1 MKNNTLKKLALSLL
15 VASATTAA
23 FAQGQVNFFT
33 YNSSVTSRGNIYLA
47 GGVTGVGAGYV
58 AQLFIGTS
66 TTVANLIPFGSLQ
79 TLTVSGAAPN
89 KGGVVNAG
97 NLTIPWT
104 LDPAFDAVLNPVS
117 AYDAG
122 NPLWY
127 EVRVW
132 SSAYTTW
139 AQALA
144 NAATSAYGSSAL
156 VKINSL
162 GGQDFN
168 QDILPPGTPSQL
180 NAFANFSLSAVP
192 EPGTMALAA
201 LGGASMLLFRRRK

>member
-15 VASATTAA
+15 VASATTAC
-23 FAQGQVNFFT
+23 FAQGQVNFVT
-33 YNSSVTSRGNIYLA
+33 YNATVTSRGNIYLA

-66 TTVANLIPFGSLQ
+66 STVANLITFGGLY
-79 TLTVSGAAPN
+79 TLSASGAAPN
-89 KGGVVNAG
+89 PGGIVTAG
-97 NLTIPWT
+97 VLTIPWST
-104 LDPAFDAVLNPVS
+104 DPAYDAVNNPVS

-162 GGQDFN
+162 GGTDIAQD
-168 QDILPPGTPSQL
+168 PPTTPSVL